1 MEKEEP
7 RLAEALEKEKTWEL
21 DGITVLRA
29 AVTLP
34 QLSGSSRRVR
44 RFNHYYRRLANA
56 YFFYCGQMLLP
67 YAKAQC
73 KAALETSAPWSHTQ
87 AEMHYRIT
95 LQTGS
100 VLSLYIDAKEQNGPV
115 PHLTLRRADTWD
127 IKSMLPVPLCELF
140 PPHTAYRRRL
150 IRFARETAAQQAEH
164 GLAAYHE
171 NYRVLL
177 RRCFSSRNYYLS
189 EEGLRFFYPMYAVAP
204 AAEGIVA
211 FTVPYD
217 AEKGPFAPAA
227 PKK

>member
-1 MEKEEP
+1 
-7 RLAEALEKEKTWEL
+7 
-21 DGITVLRA
+21 
-29 AVTLP
+29 
-34 QLSGSSRRVR
+34 
-44 RFNHYYRRLANA
+44 
-56 YFFYCGQMLLP
+56 
-67 YAKAQC
+67 
-73 KAALETSAPWSHTQ
+73 
-87 AEMHYRIT
+87 
-95 LQTGS
+95 
-100 VLSLYIDAKEQNGPV
+100 
-115 PHLTLRRADTWD
+115 
-127 IKSMLPVPLCELF
+127 MLPVPLCELF
-140 PPHTAYRRRL
+140 PPHTPYRRRL
-150 IRFARETAAQQAEH
+150 IRFARETAAQQAER